1 MAGASP
7 KQNGKIELKRELGLF
22 SAVNMIL
29 AVMIGSGIFIS
40 PASALYHSGSV
51 GMCIIVWAVCG
62 LISLLG
68 ALAFA
73 ELGTVVPRSGAE
85 YAYFMDAFGPLHKFW
100 GNLPAFTAS
109 WIYVVILR
117 PAEVAVIVMTF
128 AEYFC
133 QPILDA
139 LCIKDEEYSGHLKKV
154 VALLAMASIT
164 YINMSSVKLYV
175 KLQNIFGACK
185 VIACLIVIGGGIYE
199 LSIGNVG
206 NLQKGFE
213 GTNYHPANLAL
224 AFYSGLWAYDGW
236 STITTVTEEVKRPEV
251 NIPRSIAISVPL
263 VTLLYVFMNIAYMTV
278 LPIPEMIQAQA
289 VAVAFGERVLG
300 AAGFLIPVGVALSTF
315 GCALSVQFGV
325 TRLCYVASQDG
336 NMLKSMSFV
345 HVKRLTPAPAV
356 VTQGI
361 ITFIFIVIGNIMQL
375 IEMASYLMWI
385 FYGTAMVAL
394 LMLRKTMADVPRPYR
409 VPTIIPIFII
419 IVAVFLSVVP
429 LVTDPSFKYVVSILF
444 ILIGMVIYWWF
455 IYLNKRPKF
464 MDGLT
469 RYIQILFQ
477 AVPPSVHVE

>member
-139 LCIKDEEYSGHLKKV
+139 LCIKDEEYSGYLKKV

-464 MDGLT
+464 MDGFT

-477 AVPPSVHVE
+477 AVPPAVHVE